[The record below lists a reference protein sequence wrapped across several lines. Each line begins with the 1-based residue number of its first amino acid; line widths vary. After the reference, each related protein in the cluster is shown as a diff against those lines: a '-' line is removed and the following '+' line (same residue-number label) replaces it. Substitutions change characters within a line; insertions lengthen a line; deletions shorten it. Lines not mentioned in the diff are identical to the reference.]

1 MADDRG
7 PGARQAHTVEKLAWA
22 LLVALLVTACAPA
35 ERSASAVE
43 PAPTPSAPQSPLP
56 TPRASAAAELA
67 PSIESATPVPQPVP
81 QTVAALRPPS
91 IRLIPAAFPLSKPQ
105 PLVEISLATL
115 SGAIGTRTEQTA
127 QLKQLDQW
135 WWPEYVKL
143 LNRVASGD
151 TPEMRSQFAQ
161 WHVGTAYGDRLRP
174 WLYGPEGQRT
184 FEAGGLVID
193 RILGKPW
200 GRLAMV
206 EARMTLIAHIPRV
219 KDQVRVLRV
228 RLIPQ
233 PQGSWYV
240 LDAYDEAARR
250 WRAGDAP
257 LYSIAAIEKD
267 LPSYVGGYLWN
278 ESYVRGGQKQYPI
291 NYTETRFWSA
301 RRAAIEELNARFAG
315 GALVDRHFEDLTLQ
329 ILRFDDT
336 TFLGDG
342 VATVRLAGTLVEVD
356 GKGTKTSQRFTQLL
370 KFYRQSSAFAVYYP
384 VDAQEDDGSWDSG
397 GDLALGLVDRRYG

>member
-1 MADDRG
+1 MRASRTIG
-7 PGARQAHTVEKLAWA
+7 VRRR
-22 LLVALLVTACAPA
+22 ACADPLRA
-35 ERSASAVE
+35 AK
-43 PAPTPSAPQSPLP
+43 PAPDAARERGGGAGAEHRVGDAGPSAC
-56 TPRASAAAELA
+56 SADGRGAPAAE
-67 PSIESATPVPQPVP
+67 QPVP
-81 QTVAALRPPS
+81 QRVATPQPPS
-91 IRLIPAAFPLSKPQ
+91 VGLVRAGFSLSRPQ

-278 ESYVRGGQKQYPI
+278 ESYVQGGQKQYPI

-301 RRAAIEELNARFAG
+301 RRAAIEELNARFAA
-315 GALVDRHFEDLTLQ
+315 GALVDRHFENLTLQ